1 MSSQSRVRKGWSLP
15 APAGAAIVIALA
27 LAVTLGA
34 PCALAAESAVREATV
49 VPESTLMSPLLEAS
63 FSGSPTTSADGT
75 TPAPAPAQAQL
86 LARPSAE
93 ELKVRELLRLTGS
106 VNVGLQ
112 MVDKILDTFKRV
124 MPQVPA
130 ELWGDFRAECDPRE
144 LEDAIVP
151 LYLASFTAGELDQM
165 LAFYKSPVG
174 EKLLRKQP
182 EIFRASSEAG
192 RQWAAE
198 VTYRLRDRLTE
209 KGYPPP
215 GASGAGAPAVPAARP
230 APDTPPR

>member
-1 MSSQSRVRKGWSLP
+1 MEVPERVRCFLLTMKRRCGEADWRVPLLTSLV
-15 APAGAAIVIALA
+15 G
-27 LAVTLGA
+27 LAV
-34 PCALAAESAVREATV
+34 PFALAAENTNRGTRR
-49 VPESTLMSPLLEAS
+49 VPESTLVSPLPEAS
-63 FSGSPTTSADGT
+63 SSG
-75 TPAPAPAQAQL
+75 TPATGAEGAPPAPAQAQAPL

-93 ELKVRELLRLTGS
+93 KLKVRELLRLTGS
-106 VNVGLQ
+106 VNVGFQ
-112 MVDKILDTFKRV
+112 MLDKILDTFKRA

-130 ELWGDFRAECDPRE
+130 EVWSDFRAENDPRE

-151 LYLASFTAGELDQM
+151 LYLASFTGEELDAM
-165 LAFYKSPVG
+165 LVFYHSPVG

-198 VTYRLRDRLTE
+198 LTFSLRERLSE

-215 GASGAGAPAVPAARP
+215 GAPAAAVPPP
-230 APDTPPR
+230 ALGTPPR

>member
-1 MSSQSRVRKGWSLP
+1 MLP
-15 APAGAAIVIALA
+15 AQG
-27 LAVTLGA
+27 
-34 PCALAAESAVREATV
+34 
-49 VPESTLMSPLLEAS
+49 
-63 FSGSPTTSADGT
+63 
-75 TPAPAPAQAQL
+75 QL
-86 LARPSAE
+86 LARPSQE
-93 ELKVRELLRLTGS
+93 EIKVRELLRLTGS

-130 ELWGDFRAECDPRE
+130 ELWSDFRAECDPRE

-215 GASGAGAPAVPAARP
+215 GAPGAGASGAGAPAAPATP
-230 APDTPPR
+230 LAPGTPPR

>member
-1 MSSQSRVRKGWSLP
+1 MLMSWRVRCTRRFSLRSS
-15 APAGAAIVIALA
+15 AKVAVALLMLTEGLAASF
-27 LAVTLGA
+27 
-34 PCALAAESAVREATV
+34 ALAAESALRGARV
-49 VPESTLMSPLLEAS
+49 VPDSTLVSPLLEAS
-63 FSGSPTTSADGT
+63 SSASPVTAAEGT
-75 TPAPAPAQAQL
+75 PPAPVQAPL
-86 LARPSAE
+86 LPRPSAE

-106 VNVGLQ
+106 VNVGFQ
-112 MVDKILDTFKRV
+112 MRDKILDTFKRA

-130 ELWGDFRAECDPRE
+130 EIWSGFSAECDPRD

-151 LYLASFTAGELDQM
+151 LYLASFTAEELDAM
-165 LAFYKSPVG
+165 LVFYHSPVG

-198 VTYRLRDRLTE
+198 ITFRLRERLTE

-215 GASGAGAPAVPAARP
+215 GAPAAP
-230 APDTPPR
+230 

>member
-1 MSSQSRVRKGWSLP
+1 MLSSWRVRFTRRFLRRS
-15 APAGAAIVIALA
+15 GARVAVALLLLTEG
-27 LAVTLGA
+27 LAA
-34 PCALAAESAVREATV
+34 SFASAAESAPRGARVL
-49 VPESTLMSPLLEAS
+49 PESTLASPLLEAS
-63 FSGSPTTSADGT
+63 SSTSTATAATGT
-75 TPAPAPAQAQL
+75 PPAPAPGQL

-106 VNVGLQ
+106 VNVGFQ
-112 MVDKILDTFKRV
+112 MRDKILDAFKRA

-130 ELWGDFRAECDPRE
+130 EVWNVFSAECDPRE

-151 LYLASFTAGELDQM
+151 LYLASFTAAELDAM
-165 LAFYKSPVG
+165 LVFYHSPVG

-192 RQWAAE
+192 RQWAADI
-198 VTYRLRDRLTE
+198 TYRLRERLTE

-215 GASGAGAPAVPAARP
+215 GAPAAP
-230 APDTPPR
+230 